1 MRVAAMVLLIAF
13 PVWANTEITF
23 EQIRLAQC
31 KGFERYAELAQT
43 AINLDKIAQS
53 AFEQFQQVKVDPG
66 SREYKEISDHLMEL
80 DGDADKA
87 QQNLINFQKQQG
99 FENLRA
105 DKELVS
111 NLLNSWAVL
120 CKD

>member
-1 MRVAAMVLLIAF
+1 MRVALMALLIAF

-31 KGFERYAELAQT
+31 KGFERYVELAQT
-43 AINLDKIAQS
+43 AINLDKIAQR
-53 AFEQFQQVKVDPG
+53 AFEQFQQAKVDPG
-66 SREYKEISDHLMEL
+66 SRDYKEIADHLMEL
-80 DGDADKA
+80 DGDANKA
-87 QQNLINFQKQQG
+87 QQDLIKFQKEQG